1 MAAEC
6 NSFADVERLLQEIK
20 ERVETVE
27 SFLQAS
33 LVEEANLNSVSSD
46 ITGGKHEKKE
56 PSKVL
61 RKTKYGKFV
70 ESATEKWLRDLL
82 KKRPRV
88 LYVETVF
95 RTTCCLC
102 QTEKYCLTAKTV
114 KSGGK
119 RYTIPLC
126 DNCANALA
134 KNPGHGMLIQN
145 SHQPRARI
153 YYNAVETKRRKY

>member
-1 MAAEC
+1 MVAEC

-20 ERVETVE
+20 ERVEAVE

-33 LVEEANLNSVSSD
+33 LVEEANLNSVASD
-46 ITGGKHEKKE
+46 ISGKQGAREDK
-56 PSKVL
+56 SKVL

-70 ESATEKWLRDLL
+70 EFTTEEWLRDLL
-82 KKRPRV
+82 KKHPRV
-88 LYVETVF
+88 LYVETLF
-95 RTTCCLC
+95 HATCCLC
-102 QTEKYCLTAKTV
+102 HTEKYCLTAKTV
-114 KSGGK
+114 KSGGE

-126 DNCANALA
+126 DSCSNALV
-134 KNPGHGMLIQN
+134 KNPDHGMLIQN